1 MPGRE
6 DVSSYI
12 DDHIL
17 HAIAQGTNQLYRLV
31 ARTSYEERAIDR
43 ALQRLRKQG
52 KIEYGGPGKP
62 FVGWRVKEKN
72 P

>member
-1 MPGRE
+1 MTTPK
-6 DVSSYI
+6 DIASYI

-17 HAIAQGTNQLYRLV
+17 FAIAKGSNQLYRLV
-31 ARTSYEERAIDR
+31 ARTSYKERVIDR

-62 FVGWRVKEKN
+62 FVGWRVKKR
-72 P
+72 